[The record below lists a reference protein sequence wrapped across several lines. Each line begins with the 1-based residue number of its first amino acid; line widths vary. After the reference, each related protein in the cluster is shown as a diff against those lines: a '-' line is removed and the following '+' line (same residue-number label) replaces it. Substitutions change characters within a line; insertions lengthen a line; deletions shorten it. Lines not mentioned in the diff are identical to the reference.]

1 MSSKEGILINKT
13 IELLK
18 RQLKNPQ
25 LTVLE
30 KKAKEFYIEELSA
43 MFPCPDEEIFKKP
56 CANIRG
62 RTVPADVTDREVFQ
76 KFIRLSPDGQPIT
89 DAKGEIQTPLCY
101 FKDFESYLE
110 HITGRFKVSPQPCRL
125 YEGMTQQE
133 YLEYY
138 TPKNIY
144 SPYRDY

>member
-1 MSSKEGILINKT
+1 MSCKEEILINKT

-18 RQLKNPQ
+18 RQLENPE
-25 LTVLE
+25 LTALE
-30 KKAKEFYIEELSA
+30 RKAKEFYIEELSGII
-43 MFPCPDEEIFKKP
+43 PCPDKDIFQKP

-62 RTVPADVTDREVFQ
+62 RTVPANVTDREVFQ

-89 DAKGEIQTPLCY
+89 DANGKIQTSICY

-110 HITGRFKVSPQPCRL
+110 HITGKFKVCPQPYRL
-125 YEGMTQQE
+125 YEGMTQRE

-138 TPKNIY
+138 TPKKIY
-144 SPYRDY
+144 SSYRDY